1 MFANPINRGPLMQA
15 ELKYF
20 LKLYTQAF
28 PEAERRVYDSEGEL
42 ALFMASHKNMFHID
56 SIYIEHRW
64 VGFIS
69 YWTFAEYTY
78 IEHFAIT
85 ESTRGS
91 GIGNCIL
98 RSMCNEHN
106 NMILEVEPPV
116 DDISRKRI
124 SFYERHGFRCNKY
137 FNYRQPSYAYGLPEV
152 EMELMSRGNIEIK
165 DYRDLAPILTNVY
178 KQEL

>member
-1 MFANPINRGPLMQA
+1 
-15 ELKYF
+15 
-20 LKLYTQAF
+20 
-28 PEAERRVYDSEGEL
+28 
-42 ALFMASHKNMFHID
+42 
-56 SIYIEHRW
+56 
-64 VGFIS
+64 
-69 YWTFAEYTY
+69 
-78 IEHFAIT
+78 
-85 ESTRGS
+85 
-91 GIGNCIL
+91 
-98 RSMCNEHN
+98 MCNEHN

-124 SFYERHGFRCNKY
+124 SFYERHGFRRNKY